1 MVRFSAIGVE
11 TVDVR
16 GEWTME
22 ASLVHYSRANALYP
36 LTTIPAI
43 TCAICLKT

>member
-1 MVRFSAIGVE
+1 MVRFPVTDVE

-36 LTTIPAI
+36 LTTFPAI
-43 TCAICLKT
+43 TSAICLKT